1 MGVPQPKSTHGFSPN
16 FQDMFTEE
24 DPELIRCFSFVYV
37 FFFFG
42 GGGGGG
48 GGVSDNCFHGNT
60 LS

>member
-24 DPELIRCFSFVYV
+24 DPELIRCFFLFM
-37 FFFFG
+37 FFFFLG

-48 GGVSDNCFHGNT
+48 GGI
-60 LS
+60 